1 MQPKNHLSR
10 RDFLKLTA
18 CGSALAAGC
27 TDLGLEEPAPL
38 FDGPEINED
47 EFISFNRRYY
57 NQGIDPATKLPIR
70 AIKNSSP
77 SAETDPLAI
86 AYRLQH
92 LVDEPLRV
100 DEVDTLLTQILAA
113 QISDRPPRNYRN
125 MIPRLKLANG
135 TATPATTRYSIVENA
150 VLAARVAMAA
160 QRFNGTSTA
169 DKALTFLEKQKT
181 GYNQALAQGQGFLPF
196 DADASV
202 FGLSPTNMDLLF
214 GGYYASVA
222 FVLSY
227 IIGGTSQIPDANA
240 GRTSW
245 QSMIEE
251 QRKYMG
257 QHQASTT
264 GVHTIQTPLAKNGSA
279 FQFFHALLTL
289 EREAIP
295 PSLYNGLYNALYSY
309 LDAAVFDRVPG
320 IYSAGPYK
328 GGFLRDNGLAR
339 LSARQ
344 RLQSTQET
352 VVNIDALAIALKLF
366 DEDSD
371 ERKTVRGWIGLF
383 ATVAEATGPLGY
395 FGAMDRDGNVTRDLY
410 LRQNGAM
417 ILLKSDGPAL
427 LDAFLKAQGKPGMRE
442 MMSDVKLEWEGAPL
456 NRIDDTLPLP
466 IRAERLF
473 TSR

>member
-10 RDFLKLTA
+10 RDFLKLSA
-18 CGSALAAGC
+18 CGAALAAGC
-27 TDLGLEEPAPL
+27 SDLGLDEPAPL

-47 EFISFNRRYY
+47 EFISFNTRYY
-57 NQGIDPATKLPIR
+57 NEGIDPTTKLPFS
-70 AIKNSSP
+70 AIKNGSP

-86 AYRLQH
+86 AYRLQQ

-100 DEVDTLLTQILAA
+100 DEVDALLTQILTA

-125 MIPRLKLANG
+125 MIPRLSLANG
-135 TATPATTRYSIVENA
+135 TVTPATTRYSIVDNA

-169 DKALTFLEKQKT
+169 DKALTFLEKQKS

-202 FGLSPTNMDLLF
+202 FGLSPTHMDLIF
-214 GGYYASVA
+214 GGYYASIA

-227 IIGGTSQIPDANA
+227 AIGGTSEVPDTNA
-240 GRTSW
+240 GRISW
-245 QSMIEE
+245 RSMIAE
-251 QRKYMG
+251 QRNYMG
-257 QHQASTT
+257 EHQASTT

-279 FQFFHALLTL
+279 FQFFHALLTV

-295 PSLYNGLYNALYSY
+295 QSLYNGLYNALYSY

-320 IYSAGPYK
+320 IYSAGPHN

-344 RLQSTQET
+344 RFQSTQET
-352 VVNIDALAIALKLF
+352 IVNIDALAIALKLF

-371 ERKTVRGWIGLF
+371 ERKTIRGWIALF
-383 ATVAEATGPLGY
+383 ATVAEATGTLGY
-395 FGAMDRDGNVTRDLY
+395 FGAMDRDGNVTRDLH

-417 ILLKSDGPAL
+417 ILLKSDGPVL
-427 LDAFLKAQGKPGMRE
+427 LDAFLKAQGKPSMRE
-442 MMSDVKLEWEGAPL
+442 MMSDVELEWEDAPL

-466 IRAERLF
+466 IRSERLF